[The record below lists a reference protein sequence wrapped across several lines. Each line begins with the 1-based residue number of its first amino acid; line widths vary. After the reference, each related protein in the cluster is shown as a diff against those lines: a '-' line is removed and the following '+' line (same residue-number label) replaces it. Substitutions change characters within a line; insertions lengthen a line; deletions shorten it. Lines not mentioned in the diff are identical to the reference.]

1 MGLEPA
7 VKPGGQA
14 AGQPSGLSYLDGETN
29 FFNSG
34 IDLCGIPGK
43 LDRMTLDSIKKNK
56 WVRRALMVA
65 ASIVVLWGL
74 GWTVVPGLVKNQL
87 EKLASEQLGRQV
99 SLGVV
104 HFSPWSL
111 ELTLEDLIVA
121 GLPGAPL
128 QLQIKRVYLDAELQ
142 SLLRLAPV
150 VDALQ
155 LDGLALR
162 LTYQGDGHYDVDDV
176 LARLMAPADPPRPPA
191 GLPRFAL
198 YNIAMQSG
206 SIDFVDQSV
215 GRTHEVR
222 ELNLSIPFLSSLA
235 SRRDVI
241 TEPRLAFHLNG
252 SRFDSRAQTT
262 PFAPSHKTDATFQLA
277 NLDLRPYLP
286 YLPAGL
292 PVKVLAGVAGADVRL
307 HFEQAPKPAVR
318 LSGAI
323 ELKGLQLADA
333 QGQDLLALA
342 ALRVDMADVRP
353 LEQIVKLASVEL
365 TGPTLDARRDKAGA
379 VNLLNLAL
387 PQDGKVSR
395 PQQGGATAQPAAP
408 ANAWQLAL
416 AKFTVRGGLL
426 RWRDAAVTPAARIDM
441 RDLALDATALA
452 LPWRQPASFTGS
464 LALASGTDPN
474 GNKPRAA
481 KAEAATAPAQLSF
494 KGEASE
500 QAATVNAELKDL
512 PLALATPYAVQ
523 VIEPA
528 LGGNLSAHLALQWK
542 GGQWQV
548 QVPRLEASKL
558 TLGTQSRTDRNWPL
572 FLGRLD
578 VQGVEIKP
586 GERSVKLAK
595 LALHQPAVA
604 VERDREGRWM
614 FERWLSPTMP
624 ASTSAADAT
633 TRKPKAVR
641 ADEAKPSAP
650 AAPWR
655 VAVGDAAVEGG
666 QIRYADRAH
675 GRPVVFDLSALSLQL
690 KDFASDSRQ
699 PGPLKL
705 SARMRARRGEPG
717 QLGFTGNLAL
727 QPLAVQGR
735 VQAVDLPAHVL
746 SPYLTDVLNLRLQR
760 ADAGFKGQVSYAQ
773 TARGP
778 VFKLGGDALLEDL
791 LANTVPVAAQTQDLQ
806 VGEELLSW
814 KALSLRGL
822 NVALAP
828 GQATRVA
835 VAETALSDFYA
846 RIIIHE
852 NGRINLQDL
861 VKASEASAPA
871 AEAASTPAAATS
883 TNASASTAGATLA
896 PVIEMGPI
904 SLVNG
909 RVLFSDRFIKP
920 NYSADLSELTGR
932 LSAFASVPAGGEAGA
947 APAMA
952 DLELRGRAEG
962 TASLEILGKLNP
974 LAKPLA
980 LDITGKMRD
989 LELPPLS
996 PYSVKYAGHGIERG
1010 KLAMDVAYKVEPDGQ
1025 LVARNKLVLNQLT
1038 FGDPV
1043 EGAPN
1048 SLPVRLAV
1056 ALLAD
1061 SNGVI
1066 DINLPISG
1074 SLNDPE
1080 FSFGGIIFKMIMNLI
1095 AKAITSPFALLA
1107 SAFDGGD
1114 DGELG
1119 MVPFAPGSSVLSA
1132 EAQANLDKVAKAMK
1146 DRPSLTMTVAGM
1158 ASLEAER
1165 EGYKRQRLSAL
1176 MLAEKRRAAVVAG
1189 KPADAVQAVTQAE
1202 RPELLKAVY
1211 RRAQISKPRNLLG
1224 FAKDLPPAEMEA
1236 LLLASIPVG
1245 EQQMQELALA
1255 RGVAVKDYL
1264 SSRELP
1270 VDRLF
1275 LGGVKSQAADA
1286 KWVPHAELSLTMK

>member
-1 MGLEPA
+1 M
-7 VKPGGQA
+7 A
-14 AGQPSGLSYLDGETN
+14 A
-29 FFNSG
+29 
-34 IDLCGIPGK
+34 
-43 LDRMTLDSIKKNK
+43 
-56 WVRRALMVA
+56 A
-65 ASIVVLWGL
+65 AIAVLWGL
-74 GWTVVPGLVKNQL
+74 GWAIVPGLVKNQL
-87 EKLASEQLGRQV
+87 EKLAGEQLGRQV
-99 SLGVV
+99 SLGAV
-104 HFSPWSL
+104 HFRPWSL
-111 ELTLEDLIVA
+111 ELTLEDLVVA
-121 GLPGAPL
+121 GASGAPP
-128 QLQIKRVYLDAELQ
+128 QLQVKRIYLDAELQ

-155 LDGLALR
+155 VDGLALR
-162 LTYQGDGHYDVDDV
+162 LTHQGGGHYDVDDI
-176 LARLMAPADPPRPPA
+176 LARLMAPTDPPRPPA
-191 GLPRFAL
+191 ALPRFAL
-198 YNIAMQSG
+198 YNIAVQSG
-206 SIDFVDQSV
+206 SIDFVDQRV

-252 SRFDSRAQTT
+252 SRFDSSVQTT
-262 PFAPSHKTDATFQLA
+262 PFAPSHKIDATLQLA
-277 NLDLRPYLP
+277 NLDLLPYLP
-286 YLPAGL
+286 YLPASL
-292 PVKVLAGVAGADVRL
+292 PVKVLAGVVGADVRL
-307 HFEQAPKPAVR
+307 HFEQSPKPAMR

-333 QGQDLLALA
+333 QGQDLLALT

-353 LEQIVKLASVEL
+353 LEQVVKLASVEL
-365 TGPTLDARRDKAGA
+365 TGPTLDARRDKAG
-379 VNLLNLAL
+379 VINLLNLAL
-387 PQDGKVSR
+387 PQDEAGSR
-395 PQQGGATAQPAAP
+395 AKQKAATAQPASP
-408 ANAWQLAL
+408 ANAWQLTL
-416 AKFTVRGGLL
+416 AKFAVRGGQV
-426 RWRDAAVTPAARIDM
+426 RWRDAAVAPAARIDL
-441 RDLALDATALA
+441 RELTLDATTLA
-452 LPWRQPASFTGS
+452 LPLRQPASFTGS
-464 LALASGTDPN
+464 LALVGGAAPA
-474 GNKPRAA
+474 GNNPRAA
-481 KAEAATAPAQLSF
+481 KADTAPASAQLSF

-500 QAATVNAELKDL
+500 QAATVQAELKNL
-512 PLALATPYAVQ
+512 PLALATPYAAQ

-528 LGGNLSAHLALQWK
+528 LGGSLSAQLALQWK
-542 GGQWQV
+542 DGQWQV

-558 TLGTQSRTDRNWPL
+558 TLGAQSRTDRTWPL
-572 FLGRLD
+572 SLNLLE
-578 VQGVEIKP
+578 VQGAEIKP
-586 GERSVKLAK
+586 GERSVTLAK
-595 LALHQPAVA
+595 LAITQPSVA

-614 FERWLSPTMP
+614 FERWLSPAMP
-624 ASTSAADAT
+624 AS
-633 TRKPKAVR
+633 KPVAV
-641 ADEAKPSAP
+641 D
-650 AAPWR
+650 AAPRAKERAEDAKSSPQGATPWR
-655 VAVGDAAVEGG
+655 LAVNEAALEGG
-666 QIRYADRAH
+666 QIRYADRAA
-675 GRPVVFDLSALSLQL
+675 GRPVVFDISALSLQL
-690 KDFASDSRQ
+690 KDFATDSRQ
-699 PGPLKL
+699 PGPLKV

-717 QLGFTGNLAL
+717 QLAFTGSLAL

-735 VQAVDLPAHVL
+735 VQAVDLPAHAVM
-746 SPYLTDVLNLRLQR
+746 PYLTDVLNLRLAR
-760 ADAGFKGQVSYAQ
+760 ADAGFKGYVRYAQ
-773 TARGP
+773 TPRGP
-778 VFKLGGDALLEDL
+778 VFRLRGDALLEDL
-791 LANTVPVAAQTQDLQ
+791 LANTAPTATQTQDTFLS
-806 VGEELLSW
+806 EELLSW

-822 NVALAP
+822 QVALTP

-846 RIIIHE
+846 RIIINE

-861 VKASEASAPA
+861 VKPTAATAATAATEATAPPAGPASAPVVVTK
-871 AEAASTPAAATS
+871 AEASVAPAAPPP
-883 TNASASTAGATLA
+883 L
-896 PVIEMGPI
+896 IDMGPV

-932 LSAFASVPAGGEAGA
+932 LSAFSSVPASGEAGA
-947 APAMA
+947 APVMA

-962 TASLEILGKLNP
+962 TASIEILGKLNP

-1010 KLAMDVAYKVEPDGQ
+1010 KLAMDVAYKVAPDGQ
-1025 LVARNKLVLNQLT
+1025 LVAHNKLVLNQLT

-1066 DINLPISG
+1066 DLNLPISG

-1080 FSFGGIIFKMIMNLI
+1080 FRLGPIIFKMIMNLI
-1095 AKAITSPFALLA
+1095 VKAITSPFALLA
-1107 SAFDGGD
+1107 SAFDSGD

-1119 MVPFAPGSSVLSA
+1119 LVPFAPGSALLST

-1146 DRPSLTMTVAGM
+1146 ERPALTMTVAGA

-1165 EGYKRQRLSAL
+1165 EGYKRERLSAL
-1176 MLAEKRRAAVVAG
+1176 MQAEKRRAAVVAG
-1189 KPADAVQAVTQAE
+1189 KPADAVQAMTPAE

-1236 LLLASIPVG
+1236 LLLTSIPVS

-1270 VDRLF
+1270 LDRLF
-1275 LGGVKSQAADA
+1275 LGAVKTQAADA